1 MHKTQKG
8 GGIMRNPE
16 YEFVS
21 PDAGELTALL
31 EQGYTQITGQALRPG
46 SPEQLFVRW
55 AAGIMVQL
63 RVLMNYVGNQ
73 NIPSRAEGENLDAL
87 AQLFYAQERPR
98 AKAAVC
104 TQRFHI
110 SQAQATAILVP
121 KGTRVTGAGG
131 LVFETAEDGYVP
143 IGETFA
149 DVQARCQTLGVA
161 GNGVPPGALDSAVD
175 LYDYYIATENV
186 TTSGGGAD
194 EATDEEFC
202 QLMRQ
207 SMDAYSC
214 AGARGGY
221 EYFAKQV
228 STEIA
233 DVIAN
238 SPSPGVVKLYV
249 LMEGGAL
256 AGEEVK
262 GAVLAACNANE
273 VRPLTDLVSV
283 EDAEQ
288 AEYNVK
294 FTYYTQTGT
303 GRPAA
308 DIRQAVE
315 AAVAEYTA
323 WQSAKLGR
331 DINPDELRERL
342 YHTGIKRV
350 VLAEPVFTVLK
361 NDGKTPPQVAKLGT
375 VTITNGGYEDE

>member
-1 MHKTQKG
+1 
-8 GGIMRNPE
+8 MRDSE
-16 YEFVS
+16 YQFVS
-21 PDAGELTALL
+21 TDAGELTALL
-31 EQGYTQITGQALRPG
+31 EQGCTQITGQALRPG

-55 AAGIMVQL
+55 AA
-63 RVLMNYVGNQ
+63 
-73 NIPSRAEGENLDAL
+73 
-87 AQLFYAQERPR
+87 
-98 AKAAVC
+98 
-104 TQRFHI
+104 
-110 SQAQATAILVP
+110 
-121 KGTRVTGAGG
+121 GTRVTGAGG

-194 EATDEEFC
+194 EATDEEFY

-238 SPSPGVVKLYV
+238 SPEPGVVKLYV

-256 AGEEVK
+256 AGEGVK
-262 GAVLAACNANE
+262 GAVEKAASAVYPNTKVQEWFEYGGEPYRFKLGVGLGEFEWDRERHKRLMWGLGYYKNLRSHLEAVEYHVPPVEVENRQAFCFTALSLLAGLGN
-273 VRPLTDLVSV
+273 RPGELGVGRLLLPY
-283 EDAEQ
+283 Q
-288 AEYNVK
+288 AR
-294 FTYYTQTGT
+294 TGT
-303 GRPAA
+303 AA
-308 DIRQAVE
+308 ALSGLVVSACQPERQSFSAGGFYRAREPNLQKLVFQKINIMSKIITQE
-315 AAVAEYTA
+315 TVGASVT
-323 WQSAKLGR
+323 QSNTEWRFNSQHKFNGQKKF
-331 DINPDELRERL
+331 NG
-342 YHTGIKRV
+342 GIKRSE
-350 VLAEPVFTVLK
+350 L
-361 NDGKTPPQVAKLGT
+361 
-375 VTITNGGYEDE
+375 

>member
-1 MHKTQKG
+1 
-8 GGIMRNPE
+8 MRDPE
-16 YEFVS
+16 YQFVS
-21 PDAGELTALL
+21 TDAGELTALL
-31 EQGYTQITGQALRPG
+31 EQAYTQITSQALAPG

-55 AAGIMVQL
+55 VANIIVQE
-63 RVLMNYVGNQ
+63 RVLMNYIGNQ
-73 NIPSRAEGENLDAL
+73 NIPSRAEGKNLDAL
-87 AQLFYAQERPR
+87 AQLFNAQERPQ

-110 SQAQATAILVP
+110 SEAQATAILVP
-121 KGTRVTGAGG
+121 RGTRVTGAGG
-131 LVFETAEDGYVP
+131 LVFETAEDVYVP
-143 IGETFA
+143 IGGTSVDA
-149 DVQARCQTLGVA
+149 AVHCQTPGTV
-161 GNGVPPGALDSAVD
+161 GNGLPPGALDAAVD

-194 EATDEEFC
+194 EATDEEFY

-238 SPSPGVVKLYV
+238 SPTPGVVKLYV
-249 LMEGGAL
+249 LMEGGTL

-262 GAVLAACNANE
+262 AAVLGACSASE

-288 AEYNVK
+288 IEYNVK
-294 FTYYTQTGT
+294 FTYYTRTGT
-303 GRPAA
+303 AKPAA

-323 WQSAKLGR
+323 WQSARLGR
-331 DINPDELRERL
+331 DVNPDELRERL
-342 YHTGIKRV
+342 YHTGIKRIE
-350 VLAEPVFTVLK
+350 LAEPVFTVLK
-361 NDGKTPPQVAKLGT
+361 SDGKTAPQVAKLGT
-375 VTITNGGYEDE
+375 VTIVNGGYEDE

>member
-1 MHKTQKG
+1 
-8 GGIMRNPE
+8 MRNPE
-16 YEFVS
+16 YEFIS
-21 PDAGELTALL
+21 PDAGQLTALL
-31 EQGYTQITGQALRPG
+31 EQGYTQLTGQTLQPG

-73 NIPSRAEGENLDAL
+73 NIPSRAEGENLDSL
-87 AQLFYAQERPR
+87 AQLFYARERPQ

-110 SQAQATAILVP
+110 SQAQPTAILIP
-121 KGTRVTGAGG
+121 AGTRVTGAGG

-143 IGETFA
+143 IGETFV
-149 DVQARCQTLGVA
+149 DVPAHCQAPGTA
-161 GNGVPPGALDSAVD
+161 GNGLPPGALDAAVD

-186 TTSGGGAD
+186 TVSGGGAD
-194 EATDEEFC
+194 EATDEEFY

-233 DVIAN
+233 DVVAN
-238 SPSPGVVKLYV
+238 SPTPGVVKLYV
-249 LMEGGAL
+249 LMEGGTL

-262 GAVLAACNANE
+262 AAVLAACNANE

-288 AEYNVK
+288 VEYNVK
-294 FTYYTQTGT
+294 FTYYTQTGAAK
-303 GRPAA
+303 PAA

-315 AAVAEYTA
+315 AAVSEYTA
-323 WQSAKLGR
+323 WQSARLGR
-331 DINPDELRERL
+331 DVNPDELRERL
-342 YHTGIKRV
+342 YHTGIKRIE
-350 VLAEPVFTVLK
+350 LAEPVFTVLK
-361 NDGKTPPQVAKLGT
+361 NDGKTAPQVAKLGT
-375 VTITNGGYEDE
+375 VTIVNGGYEDE

>member
-1 MHKTQKG
+1 M
-8 GGIMRNPE
+8 
-16 YEFVS
+16 
-21 PDAGELTALL
+21 
-31 EQGYTQITGQALRPG
+31 
-46 SPEQLFVRW
+46 
-55 AAGIMVQL
+55 
-63 RVLMNYVGNQ
+63 
-73 NIPSRAEGENLDAL
+73 
-87 AQLFYAQERPR
+87 
-98 AKAAVC
+98 C

-121 KGTRVTGAGG
+121 KGTRVTGPGG
-131 LVFETAEDGYVP
+131 LVFETTADGYVP
-143 IGETFA
+143 IGETFV
-149 DVQARCQTLGVA
+149 DVPAHCQTLGVA

-186 TTSGGGAD
+186 TASGGGAD
-194 EATDEEFC
+194 EATDEEFY

-249 LMEGGAL
+249 LMEDGAL